1 MSGRS
6 ISRHRLLRD
15 ESGFSG
21 GLESLAFG
29 ALVFV
34 FGTLIILNAWAVVDA
49 RFATAAAAREAV
61 RAVVEA
67 EPGRSETELAA
78 QAEHAAVQAL
88 SAHGYV
94 AQPTL
99 ELGGLTQARCAT
111 IAVTVGL
118 EIRATFVPGFAD
130 AAVYRVRSSHSEVVD
145 PFRPGLVAGDG
156 VADCGF

>member
-1 MSGRS
+1 MSDQPTS
-6 ISRHRLLRD
+6 WHRTVRD

-67 EPGRSETELAA
+67 EPGRSEADLAA
-78 QAEHAAVQAL
+78 EAEHAAVQAL
-88 SAHGYV
+88 SAYGYTV
-94 AQPTL
+94 RPTL
-99 ELGGLTQARCAT
+99 EFGDLAQSRCAT
-111 IAVTVGL
+111 IQVTVGVDV
-118 EIRATFVPGFAD
+118 RASIVPGFAD
-130 AAVYRVRSSHSEVVD
+130 AAVYPVRSSYAEVID
-145 PFRPGLVAGDG
+145 PFRPGLAAGDG

>member
-1 MSGRS
+1 MSGGS
-6 ISRHRLLRD
+6 AARHHLLRD

-34 FGTLIILNAWAVVDA
+34 FGALIILNAWAVVDA

-67 EPGRSETELAA
+67 EPGRSEAELAV

-88 SAHGYV
+88 SAHGYT
-94 AQPTL
+94 ADPSL
-99 ELGGLTQARCAT
+99 EFGGLTQARCAT
-111 IAVTVGL
+111 ITVTVGL
-118 EIRATFVPGFAD
+118 EIRTALVPGFAE
-130 AAVYRVRSSHSEVVD
+130 ALVYPVRASHAEVID
-145 PFRPGLVAGDG
+145 PFRSGLDAGDG

>member
-6 ISRHRLLRD
+6 RWRLPAVGD
-15 ESGFSG
+15 QSGFSG

-67 EPGRSETELAA
+67 EAGRSEAELAVRA
-78 QAEHAAVQAL
+78 EQAAMQAL
-88 SAHGYV
+88 SAHGHL
-94 AQPTL
+94 AEPTL
-99 ELGGLTQARCAT
+99 EFGDLQQARCAT

-130 AAVYRVRSSHSEVVD
+130 AVTYPVRSSHAEVID
-145 PFRPGLVAGDG
+145 PFRPGLTAGDG
-156 VADCGF
+156 VVDCGF

>member
-1 MSGRS
+1 MV
-6 ISRHRLLRD
+6 RD

-67 EPGRSETELAA
+67 EVGLSEDELAA
-78 QAEHAAVQAL
+78 RAEHAAVQAL
-88 SAHGYV
+88 DAHGYV
-94 AQPTL
+94 AEPTL
-99 ELGGLTQARCAT
+99 DLGSLAQTRCAT
-111 IAVTVGL
+111 VAVTVGL
-118 EIRATFVPGFAD
+118 EVRATFVPGFAE
-130 AAVYRVRSSHSEVVD
+130 ALVYPVRSRHAEIVD
-145 PFRPGLVAGDG
+145 PFRPGLAEGDG
-156 VADCGF
+156 VVDCGF

>member
-1 MSGRS
+1 MTDRS
-6 ISRHRLLRD
+6 VWRRRVVRD
-15 ESGFSG
+15 EYGFSG

-67 EPGRSETELAA
+67 EPGRSEEELVAHA
-78 QAEHAAVQAL
+78 QRAAVQAL
-88 SAHGYV
+88 TAHGY
-94 AQPTL
+94 AMEPTL
-99 ELGGLTQARCAT
+99 EFGELTQDRCAT

-118 EIRATFVPGFAD
+118 DVRAGIVPGFAD
-130 AAVYRVRSSHSEVVD
+130 AMVYPVRSSHAEVID
-145 PFRPGLVAGDG
+145 PFRPGLTDGDG
-156 VADCGF
+156 VVGCGF